1 MSDFLGFALAGL
13 LILVGMI
20 SIFIPPVPDMLLIWL
35 GGLAYGLI
43 VGWGEYG
50 GWLFALITLL
60 AIIGGAAEILTSGVG
75 AKMGGASP
83 WSLLAGL
90 GLGLIGLLFLGP
102 LGLIAGAL
110 AGLYLMEYRRQRDP
124 ERALRAMLG
133 LGLGYGASFG
143 VKLLLGLTMTAIW
156 LFWAIR
162 G

>member
-90 GLGLIGLLFLGP
+90 GLGLI
-102 LGLIAGAL
+102 AGAL